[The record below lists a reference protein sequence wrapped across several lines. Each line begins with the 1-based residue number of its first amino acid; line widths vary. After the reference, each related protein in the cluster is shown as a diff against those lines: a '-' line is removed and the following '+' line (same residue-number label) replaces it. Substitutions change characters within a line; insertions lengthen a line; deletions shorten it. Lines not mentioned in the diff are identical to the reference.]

1 MPDDEE
7 KTEDASKP
15 SKQKPVEAALDRSGG
30 AIKIF
35 LDVDCVCAVSA
46 EGTLVFS
53 RKKNV
58 VRGGKKRE
66 RKARRSNGKSKRQCR
81 LDKRLKRQTVVRRPC
96 VTNTSQL
103 PTFIAFICRRKKNLP
118 PSKSIRLYE
127 KSPRSICR
135 KIIKQMIRFSKSEKK
150 GQRLVVPNWRCEFPR
165 ILFEISL
172 QLTLYFFLCWKWIT
186 KFVVQQ
192 KVFADR
198 NIACEQRR
206 CTCIYV

>member
-1 MPDDEE
+1 MRGFCRGN
-7 KTEDASKP
+7 A
-15 SKQKPVEAALDRSGG
+15 G
-30 AIKIF
+30 
-35 LDVDCVCAVSA
+35 
-46 EGTLVFS
+46 VFE
-53 RKKNV
+53 KKNV

-172 QLTLYFFLCWKWIT
+172 QLTLYFFLCWEVNHEIRCSAEGLRWSKYRMRT
-186 KFVVQQ
+186 KTLHVY
-192 KVFADR
+192 
-198 NIACEQRR
+198 I
-206 CTCIYV
+206 CIKAFKTKIKPAQSTI